1 MIALDCVNAVKHYV
15 QGKKLMET
23 RAEIDSELLADAAK
37 PLKELTL
44 PAS

>member
-1 MIALDCVNAVKHYV
+1 MIWHS
-15 QGKKLMET
+15 
-23 RAEIDSELLADAAK
+23 IDQAAPELLADAAK

>member
-1 MIALDCVNAVKHYV
+1 MVALDCVNAVKHYV